1 MNAQNGELRFVSLA
15 DSVFERIEDGILSGT
30 FSPGETFTESA
41 LSKLFG
47 VSRTPIR
54 EATRRLEQENL
65 IKITTKGIEILG
77 VDMKDLEDIYEIR
90 GRLEGLAAKKCA
102 EIISDDQLAELREI
116 TDLQEFYTQKGLS
129 DKIKDTDSQFH
140 EKIYEVCGSAVYS
153 SVLSMLHRRIR
164 KYRKL
169 SIQKPERAKNAV
181 SEHKKILE
189 ALCAH
194 DGELAEALTA
204 QHIKN
209 AHDNIINNYTDGD
222 TVRR

>member
-1 MNAQNGELRFVSLA
+1 MNSQNGELKFVSLA
-15 DSVFERIEDGILSGT
+15 DSVFEKIEDGILSGT
-30 FSPGETFTESA
+30 FKPGETFTESA

-54 EATRRLEQENL
+54 EAIRKLEQEEL
-65 IKITTKGIEILG
+65 IRITTKGVEILG
-77 VDMKDLEDIYEIR
+77 VDLQDIEDIYEIR
-90 GRLEGLAAKKCA
+90 GRLEGLAAKRCA
-102 EIISDDQLAELREI
+102 KVIDENQLSSLRDII
-116 TDLQEFYTQKGLS
+116 DLQEFYTSKGHS

-140 EKIYEVCGSAVYS
+140 EMIYAICGSTVYS

-169 SIQKPERAKNAV
+169 SIQNPERAKNAV
-181 SEHKKILE
+181 VEHRQIFE

-194 DGELAEALTA
+194 DGELAESLTA

-209 AHDNIINNYTDGD
+209 AHDNIINNYFDGE
-222 TVRR
+222 TAEE